1 MPYFATTELGT
12 LLQDADGSVE
22 YTVSADGTLLFA
34 LSDLALVAQHDE
46 HVLLARVARAIDSQI
61 ESMLGDAVVTEPW
74 IRADREVWELQ
85 RWQPFVKW
93 GSSFPGHLYPGER
106 RWVRRDRSRSTQ
118 SGFSTRGWR
127 LDPSVVTADGWA
139 YALVPGCTLPIQD
152 QTWRVAQ

>member
-85 RWQPFVKW
+85 RWQMCV
-93 GSSFPGHLYPGER
+93 
-106 RWVRRDRSRSTQ
+106 
-118 SGFSTRGWR
+118 
-127 LDPSVVTADGWA
+127 
-139 YALVPGCTLPIQD
+139 
-152 QTWRVAQ
+152 